1 MVNAFVAG
9 CAISPPVQEMSDAR
23 QAIAAATDAEAV
35 QLAPG
40 ALNEALSYLEEAEV
54 QIRARSFNLARANA
68 IRARNSAV
76 VALQVIQAASRS
88 ADN

>member
-1 MVNAFVAG
+1 
-9 CAISPPVQEMSDAR
+9 MSDAR